1 MNMFKLPMDIQIKI
15 FEFDTT
21 YRDIFSKVLNEFH
34 KVHSFWYI
42 RFHDVDLAK
51 EMSTA
56 KDLTYQ
62 QAFHLAYYWNFDF
75 RKEEYTSS
83 YDTYYNAVK
92 KSFCDIHSR
101 ADSEHIKNYF
111 PILKA
116 NINSIKFLIK
126 KNIAV

>member
-1 MNMFKLPMDIQIKI
+1 MFKLPMDLQIKI
-15 FEFDTT
+15 YEFDTT
-21 YRDIFSKVLNEFH
+21 YRDIFLKVLKEFH

-42 RFHDVDLAK
+42 RFHDVDLSK

-56 KDLTYQ
+56 KDLTYK

-75 RKEEYTSS
+75 RKGEYTSS
-83 YDTYYNAVK
+83 YDTYYNEVK

-101 ADSEHIKNYF
+101 ADYEPIKNYF

-116 NINSIKFLIK
+116 NLISIKFQIK
-126 KNIAV
+126 KNILI